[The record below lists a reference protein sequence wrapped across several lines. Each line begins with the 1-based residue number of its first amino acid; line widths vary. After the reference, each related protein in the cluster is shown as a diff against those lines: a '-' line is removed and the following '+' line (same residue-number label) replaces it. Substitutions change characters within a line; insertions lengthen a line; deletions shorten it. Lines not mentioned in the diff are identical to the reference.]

1 MKNTKELK
9 KIGVSI
15 FAFIIMCLI
24 VSYPMETKINA
35 LEKEKVK
42 LTEENDAKYKGDCSD
57 DDMDYSEDIVIKI
70 IEKMDPNISIKF
82 VNKFDITE
90 ENSSYS
96 NIELSVS
103 GDLDKIKDI
112 EEILKDLKLNY
123 KIENMEI
130 KNPLDEKGNKQN
142 YVDCIMTFKVI

>member
-9 KIGVSI
+9 KIGSAI
-15 FAFIIMCLI
+15 LIFIIICLI
-24 VSYPMETKINA
+24 VSYPMKTRINA
-35 LEKEKVK
+35 LEQEKIK
-42 LTEENDAKYKGDCSD
+42 LTEECNTPYKGDCSD
-57 DDMDYSEDIVIKI
+57 DDMEYSEDIVIKI
-70 IEKMDPNISIKF
+70 IEKIDPDIDIKF
-82 VNKFDITE
+82 VNKFDITD

-112 EEILKDLKLNY
+112 EKILKDLKLNY
-123 KIENMEI
+123 KIENLEI
-130 KNPLDEKGNKQN
+130 KNPLDEKGNKKN